1 MTIESAITFFIAIFI
16 FGITPGPGIF
26 AILARSMLHGAKSC
40 FWLSTGMVISDI
52 VYLIMACFGLATIA
66 QTWEEVFFVIRI
78 VGAGYLLYL
87 GWKMWTAP
95 LPEELMPEEL
105 MSEEPNSKI
114 SNTSSQQFSY
124 GIVSSFTQGFLISA
138 SNPKVILFYIA
149 FLPTFMDVT
158 ALSQTDIILAS
169 ALTFVALLSG
179 LSLVAAGAAQAR
191 RYLRSARAVKYLNRS
206 AGSIM
211 MSAGVYIGFRG

>member
-52 VYLIMACFGLATIA
+52 LYLIMACFGLATIA

-95 LPEELMPEEL
+95 LPEELN
-105 MSEEPNSKI
+105 SEIPS
-114 SNTSSQQFSY
+114 TSSLPSSY
-124 GIVSSFTQGFLISA
+124 GIMSSFTQGFLISA

-158 ALSQTDIILAS
+158 ALSQADIVLAS

-211 MSAGVYIGFRG
+211 MSAGVYIGLRG

>member
-52 VYLIMACFGLATIA
+52 LYLIMACFGLATIA
-66 QTWEEVFFVIRI
+66 QTWEEIFFVIRI

-95 LPEELMPEEL
+95 LPEELN
-105 MSEEPNSKI
+105 SEIP
-114 SNTSSQQFSY
+114 NTSSLPSSY

-158 ALSQTDIILAS
+158 ALSQTDIVLAS

-211 MSAGVYIGFRG
+211 MSAGVYIGLRG